1 MARHPLP
8 AALARTDTHSQP
20 LKREFSVRFVRS
32 EFSVFDLFP
41 EKAFNT
47 ECAESTEN
55 AKGSKSNLEMRQ
67 RSIPRKGTESAPK
80 QP

>member
-8 AALARTDTHSQP
+8 AALAWTDTHPQP
-20 LKREFSVRFVRS
+20 LKTEFSVRFALA
-32 EFSVFDLFP
+32 EFSVVNLFP

-47 ECAESTEN
+47 EGTESTGN

>member
-8 AALARTDTHSQP
+8 AALAWTDTHPQP
-20 LKREFSVRFVRS
+20 LKREFSVRFALA
-32 EFSVFDLFP
+32 EFSVVNLFP

-47 ECAESTEN
+47 ESTKSIEN
-55 AKGSKSNLEMRQ
+55 AKGNRSNLEKRQ